1 MAISNTVQDK
11 DYYERCILGKKEIQ
25 KKLEDYGQL
34 EDYGLTINEV
44 RIVFAKE
51 YKSHEKRI

>member
-1 MAISNTVQDK
+1 MAISNTFQDK

-25 KKLEDYGQL
+25 KKLEDYR
-34 EDYGLTINEV
+34 LTINEV